1 MLPAMAISK
10 HFPFTT
16 HILACLL
23 VPFMLLLSGCNQPD
37 HAASS
42 VPGSVQAVQEPANRT
57 TQVPVKKSKTLTPQ
71 EELEKLAPMPQTA
84 QCPICGGTNI
94 EVTLARSVV
103 QKGTRTAQKCIHY
116 LYGEDYI
123 YPLSLRVYDACL
135 SCTDA
140 ENPWHGEEYDILTG
154 SSTVCHGYQ

>member
-1 MLPAMAISK
+1 MKRVFAALNIQI
-10 HFPFTT
+10 FV
-16 HILACLL
+16 CLL
-23 VPFMLLLSGCNQPD
+23 VSFMLLLCGCNRSETSSN
-37 HAASS
+37 ASASS
-42 VPGSVQAVQEPANRT
+42 APETVQT
-57 TQVPVKKSKTLTPQ
+57 TQKNVTKSSVLTPQ

>member
-1 MLPAMAISK
+1 MKRVFAALNIQI
-10 HFPFTT
+10 FV
-16 HILACLL
+16 CLL
-23 VPFMLLLSGCNQPD
+23 VSFMLLLCGCNRSETSSN
-37 HAASS
+37 ASASS
-42 VPGSVQAVQEPANRT
+42 APETVQT
-57 TQVPVKKSKTLTPQ
+57 TQKNVTKSSVLTPQ
-71 EELEKLAPMPQTA
+71 EELEKLAPVPQTA
-84 QCPICGGTNI
+84 QCPICGGTNLQ
-94 EVTLARSVV
+94 VTLASAAI
-103 QKGTRTAQKCIHY
+103 QKGDRTAQKCIHY